1 MSTALAT
8 TPAPEPAIRMANLL
22 TRYNLHPEADL
33 HPSWL
38 PAAWPAAHRQVARFG
53 EAGLAVLSD
62 WLRRRLPGAA
72 HYDAEFESARKRLA
86 LLDGRALRL
95 LAVYCGFGTHRAL
108 LRHRHLG
115 PVLRRQLQRYEPGA
129 LAFAMDRMPDLP
141 AFEMNNAVLVA
152 HPAGAGRV
160 LVWRGA
166 RLLLALLA
174 QDGPA
179 VTERTRQKL
188 PRHVSAG
195 DLPMLTQG
203 QLQQLEEL
211 VQLSIVP
218 ERLSSWHW
226 LF

>member
-1 MSTALAT
+1 
-8 TPAPEPAIRMANLL
+8 MASLL

-38 PAAWPAAHRQVARFG
+38 PATWPAAHRQVARFG
-53 EAGLAVLSD
+53 ECGRAVLSD
-62 WLRRRLPGAA
+62 WLRRRLPGPT

-86 LLDGRALRL
+86 LLDSHAIRL

-108 LRHRHLG
+108 LRHRHRHLG

-129 LAFAMDRMPDLP
+129 LGFAMDRMPVLP
-141 AFEMNNAVLVA
+141 AFEMNNAALVA

-160 LVWRGA
+160 LVRRGA

-179 VTERTRQKL
+179 VVERTRQKL
-188 PRHVSAG
+188 PRHQSAG
-195 DLPMLTQG
+195 EVPLLTPA

-211 VQLSIVP
+211 VQLCIVP